1 MLLPNP
7 TPLFSF
13 RSALLS
19 GSLLAALLTGCE
31 QAKKPEQTAGSPGA
45 ASSTTTDSVKNMP
58 TSASFG
64 KTSDGTEVQLYTL
77 TNAHGLKA
85 TISTYGGIVTSL
97 LVPDKAGTLG
107 DVVLGFDNVSGY
119 QSPEYQKA
127 GPYFGALIGRYG
139 NRIAKGQF
147 TLDGKQYTLAKN
159 NGPNHLHGGLKGF
172 DKVIWQAEPGTL
184 ARGQSLKLTYLSK
197 DGEEGYPGNLRVTV
211 TYTLT
216 TTDELRIDYTATTD
230 KATPVNLTNHSYF
243 NLSAGQSKDV
253 LSHQVTLP
261 ADRYTVVDAALIPTG
276 ELRAVKG
283 TPFDFTTPHAIGER
297 IAQVPGGYDHN
308 WVLNDAGKLR
318 PVALVSEP
326 TSGRTLQVLTTE
338 PGIQFYTGNFLAG
351 TLTGKGGTVYGKHAG
366 FCLETQHFP
375 DSPNQPKFPS
385 TTLQPGQTLQST
397 TIYKFGIQAANSE
410 A

>member
-1 MLLPNP
+1 MTNAKNTAGRMLGGMIAV
-7 TPLFSF
+7 TG
-13 RSALLS
+13 LLT
-19 GSLLAALLTGCE
+19 LAACNQTTSSE
-31 QAKKPEQTAGSPGA
+31 QPAAGASTPAADSTATPPA
-45 ASSTTTDSVKNMP
+45 AP

-147 TLDGKQYTLAKN
+147 TLEGQQYTLAKN

-172 DKVIWQAEPGTL
+172 DKVIWQAEPGTS
-184 ARGQSLKLTYLSK
+184 AQGQSLKLTYLSK

-253 LSHQVTLP
+253 LGHQVRLA
-261 ADRYTVVDAALIPTG
+261 ADKYTVVDADLIPTG

-308 WVLNDAGKLR
+308 WVLNQPTGMHPAAT
-318 PVALVSEP
+318 VHEP
-326 TSGRTLQVLTTE
+326 TSGRTMTVTTTE

-375 DSPNQPKFPS
+375 DSPNQPTFPS

-397 TIYKFGIQAANSE
+397 TSYRFSW
-410 A
+410 